1 MRRLALT
8 IGACALAVALLRH
21 LRRSHGGGGHEDVV
35 RAYFDAWSEGDGEA
49 MRDLVSDDFQAHV
62 HTLEGT
68 DERDAD
74 ELISVVGSHAE
85 AFSEVEYDLH
95 EVISQNGRVAVR
107 ATMHASHGDT
117 GRDGEM
123 DGIAI
128 LRFDGDRI
136 AEEWSS
142 WDYLGLADQL
152 GIRSGG

>member
-1 MRRLALT
+1 MNRLALGLGAAA
-8 IGACALAVALLRH
+8 IGAAYMLLR
-21 LRRSHGGGGHEDVV
+21 RRHGGHEDVV

-49 MRDLVSDDFQAHV
+49 MRDLVSDDYHAHV
-62 HTLEGT
+62 HTLDGT

-74 ELISVVGSHAE
+74 ELISVLESHAE
-85 AFSEVEYDLH
+85 AFSDVDYELH
-95 EVISQNGRVAVR
+95 EVISHNGCVAVR

-123 DGIAI
+123 EGIAI

-142 WDYLGLADQL
+142 WDYHGLANQLGLAQ
-152 GIRSGG
+152 SG